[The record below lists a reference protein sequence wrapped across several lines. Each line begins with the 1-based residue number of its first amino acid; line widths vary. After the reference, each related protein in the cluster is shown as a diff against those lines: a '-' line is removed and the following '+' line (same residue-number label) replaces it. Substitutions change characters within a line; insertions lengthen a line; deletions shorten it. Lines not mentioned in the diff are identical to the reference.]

1 MRKVFI
7 LLFSAVLFIS
17 CEKDALFFWD
27 GMKGIEN
34 DSSYIYAS
42 SSVFD
47 VIAPASVKYGESIN
61 IQVRHTG
68 NSGCAGFSHFH
79 ESPTGKNAI
88 NIRVIQKEPREDFC
102 ASVLTTLTSS
112 YEFTPTARQKYI
124 FNFWRGELY
133 ENDFITVYVNVR

>member
-1 MRKVFI
+1 MNKVFI
-7 LLFSAVLFIS
+7 IFFSTVLLFS

-27 GMKGIEN
+27 GEKGIEN

-42 SSVFD
+42 SPVFD
-47 VIAPASVKYGESIN
+47 VIAPTSVKYGETIK

-68 NSGCAGFSHFH
+68 NSSCAGFSHFH
-79 ESPTGKNAI
+79 ELQTGKNAI

-133 ENDFITVYVNVR
+133 ENDFVTVHVNVR